1 MKRANQKM
9 LENFSSIVMKIIL
22 LLSVI
27 CRKFLYL
34 LKPKKKKVTFLLNK
48 NKVQDLLQ
56 LLTTHFSVLLDNRI
70 LISSTEI
77 TQEQQKIL
85 EQWKKM
91 KIWWLKITACYKQ
104 NQKAQNNSLHIH
116 QDTMTHLIIFI
127 SRKKIRKTLNKILCW
142 QKITLLETLHQ

>member
-27 CRKFLYL
+27 CKKLLYL

-56 LLTTHFSVLLDNRI
+56 LLTIHFSVLQDNRI
-70 LISSTEI
+70 LISSIEI

-85 EQWKKM
+85 EQ
-91 KIWWLKITACYKQ
+91 
-104 NQKAQNNSLHIH
+104 
-116 QDTMTHLIIFI
+116 
-127 SRKKIRKTLNKILCW
+127 
-142 QKITLLETLHQ
+142 